1 MDEEMV
7 PQETLDTA
15 PGEDTLVPEEVTED
29 VNVEQDQ
36 DEIAKARE
44 LANNY
49 KIRAEKA
56 ERLLKQKSEAKPAED
71 VKLQNDVALTPKD
84 YLALTEHKIGSEDF
98 DEVLRLS
105 KLLGKSIAETVKDK
119 TAKIIL
125 EQRAEERATSLAA
138 HTGNGRRGTKA
149 ETADDILE
157 KFSKGHISEKDDDI
171 EKLVKAR
178 IAQKK
183 ARLKG

>member
-1 MDEEMV
+1 MNEEMV
-7 PQETLDTA
+7 QQETLDTA
-15 PGEDTLVPEEVTED
+15 PVEDTLEPQTYTED
-29 VNVEQDQ
+29 VDATQEA
-36 DEIAKARE
+36 DELVKTRE

-56 ERLLKQKSEAKPAED
+56 ERLLKQKSDVKPAED
-71 VKLQNDVALTPKD
+71 VKPQNDVALTPKD

-105 KLLGKSIAETVKDK
+105 KLLGKTIAETVKDK

-125 EQRAEERATSLAA
+125 EQRAEERATAIAA
-138 HTGNGRRGTKA
+138 STGTSRRGAKT
-149 ETADDILE
+149 DSDSDVLE
-157 KFSKGHISEKDDDI
+157 KFSKGHISEKDEDI
-171 EKLVKAR
+171 EKLVRAR

-183 ARLKG
+183 ANLKK